1 VPDGGILLKYV
12 HILAAMVYVTG
23 YIGGAILQNASARAT
38 DWPVRRALL
47 RYSNVL
53 TNGLLVPGFVAAGVL
68 GIAAALVLGY
78 PLLSGWVRNA
88 LVLYV
93 IILITGLV
101 YWSPQGRKQQAALDA
116 GDEAAFTA
124 LARRPSI
131 RYVGLFDGIII
142 LALIYL
148 MVVKPA

>member
-1 VPDGGILLKYV
+1 MPDGGILLKYV

-23 YIGGAILQNASARAT
+23 YIAGAILQNASARAA
-38 DWPVRRALL
+38 DWPARRTLL

-68 GIAAALVLGY
+68 GVATAVVMGY

-93 IILITGLV
+93 VILVTGLA
-101 YWSPQGRKQQAALDA
+101 YWSPQGRKQQLALDA
-116 GDEAAFTA
+116 GDEAAFIK
-124 LARRPSI
+124 LARSPSI
-131 RYVGLFDGIII
+131 RYVGIFDTIII
-142 LALIYL
+142 LVLIYL

>member
-1 VPDGGILLKYV
+1 MPDGGILLKYV

-23 YIGGAILQNASARAT
+23 YIAGAILQNASARAT
-38 DWPVRRALL
+38 EWPVRGALL

-53 TNGLLVPGFVAAGVL
+53 TNGLLVPGFFAAGAL
-68 GIAAALVLGY
+68 GVATAMVLGY

-93 IILITGLV
+93 FILVTGLA
-101 YWSPQGRKQQAALDA
+101 YWSPRGRKQQAALDA
-116 GDEAAFTA
+116 RDETAFTRV
-124 LARRPSI
+124 ARSPSI
-131 RYVGLFDGIII
+131 RYVGTLDGIVI
-142 LALIYL
+142 LLLIYL